1 MAGIETERLIAANAT
16 LAKSPKTLELLWHE
30 YEFGIGG
37 RKPAKFFTSAER
49 GKVKHAYTRRKLIW
63 DTISTLVRAGRSVP
77 EAIALI
83 YDVYGAKTS
92 VTKIT
97 LLMRRDKQKSG
108 GDPRL
113 RV

>member
-1 MAGIETERLIAANAT
+1 
-16 LAKSPKTLELLWHE
+16 LWHE

-37 RKPAKFFTSAER
+37 RKPAKYFTSAER

-63 DTISTLVRAGRSVP
+63 DTISTLVRAGHSVSG
-77 EAIALI
+77 AIAMI
-83 YDVYGAKTS
+83 YDVYGASTS
-92 VTKIT
+92 VTNIT

-108 GDPRL
+108 GHPRL